1 MRLIGIEEHFLT
13 PHVEQG
19 WQAMDLAASD
29 PSVAFHG
36 GALGRRLLDLAGERI
51 ALMDETGLDVQV
63 LSLTTPGLHDFG
75 AAGVDLARRVNDAIA
90 EAIARHPTRF
100 QGLATLPVACPD
112 EAALELERCVRD
124 LGFKGTMMCG
134 RVGEHHLDSPFLAP
148 IFKSAAN
155 LARPILLHP
164 RLPAPAVRDACYSGL
179 SPQIDLFL
187 AGPGLGWHYDAGLS
201 FVRLVLSGLF
211 DRLPGLQVILGH
223 WGEMV
228 LFYAERLAVL
238 DRVSRLEHP
247 FATYLR
253 RNLYVT
259 GSGMVLPHY
268 LDRARAVVGT
278 DRLLFSTDFPYQYRE
293 GHDARR
299 FLDTC
304 GLMGEDKAAFAH
316 GNWNRL
322 TGA

>member
-1 MRLIGIEEHFLT
+1 
-13 PHVEQG
+13 
-19 WQAMDLAASD
+19 
-29 PSVAFHG
+29 
-36 GALGRRLLDLAGERI
+36 
-51 ALMDETGLDVQV
+51 
-63 LSLTTPGLHDFG
+63 
-75 AAGVDLARRVNDAIA
+75 
-90 EAIARHPTRF
+90 
-100 QGLATLPVACPD
+100 
-112 EAALELERCVRD
+112 
-124 LGFKGTMMCG
+124 
-134 RVGEHHLDSPFLAP
+134 
-148 IFKSAAN
+148 
-155 LARPILLHP
+155 
-164 RLPAPAVRDACYSGL
+164 
-179 SPQIDLFL
+179 
-187 AGPGLGWHYDAGLS
+187 
-201 FVRLVLSGLF
+201 
-211 DRLPGLQVILGH
+211 
-223 WGEMV
+223 MV